1 MIHIPKP
8 IYYLSFM
15 GLLPVIAGAIGSLD
29 FVFLGEEINNGL
41 HKFGLIFS
49 ALILSFLGGS
59 LFVFE
64 IVLKEKIEIK
74 GLIISMLPSIWA
86 IGAINLPLSGFLLA
100 IGYLAT
106 LERERI
112 LNRTCKLPTW
122 WLGMRLRLTSFMII
136 FLIIIGFN
144 DKY

>member
-1 MIHIPKP
+1 
-8 IYYLSFM
+8 M

-64 IVLKEKIEIK
+64 ILLKEKIEIK

>member
-1 MIHIPKP
+1 MTHIPKP

-64 IVLKEKIEIK
+64 ILLKEKIEIK

>member
-1 MIHIPKP
+1 MMIPKP
-8 IYYLSFM
+8 VYYLSIM

-64 IVLKEKIEIK
+64 ILLKEKIEIK
-74 GLIISMLPSIWA
+74 GLIISMIPSIWA